1 MKKICLI
8 LLALSA
14 AILSSAATSSRAES
28 RMGAFGD
35 LVPFTSVTVNAGQAP
50 VFVQT
55 SFGTI
60 GLYVYETPTPM
71 LGIISAPG
79 AISEASAD
87 CFGWPE
93 SFQSCAP
100 GTYNTSL
107 IIYGNGKCYV
117 RIVTDMG
124 TFSSVIMIKGLPEY
138 APGDPRLPL
147 FGGGLARIIL
157 D

>member
-1 MKKICLI
+1 MKKLCLI

-14 AILSSAATSSRAES
+14 AILSSAATLSRAES
-28 RMGAFGD
+28 SMGAFGD

-55 SFGTI
+55 SFGTV
-60 GLYVYETPTPM
+60 GFYVYETPTPM

-93 SFQSCAP
+93 SFHYCAP

-107 IIYGNGKCYV
+107 IVYGNGKCHV
-117 RIVTDMG
+117 RIVTNMG
-124 TFSSVIMIKGLPEY
+124 TFSTVIMIKGLPEY

-147 FGGGLARIIL
+147 FGGGLERIIL

>member
-1 MKKICLI
+1 MKKFYMI

-14 AILSSAATSSRAES
+14 IILSSAATLSPAGGSLES
-28 RMGAFGD
+28 NGSFPD
-35 LVPFTSVTVNAGQAP
+35 IITVYAGHAP
-50 VFVQT
+50 MFVQT

-117 RIVTDMG
+117 RIVTNMG

-138 APGDPRLPL
+138 APGDPHLPL